1 MEQFGTSSKTVPS
14 MIPFK
19 KQNLKRGREVDS
31 GDTLD
36 ESRDLN
42 KIVQCLVYSIVTIEK
57 FVLESYAI
65 NTRNDT
71 IYQSEKIYDWNCERY
86 QTSFSTHV
94 ARIVYN

>member
-1 MEQFGTSSKTVPS
+1 MEKISTSSMTVPS

-42 KIVQCLVYSIVTIEK
+42 TIG
-57 FVLESYAI
+57 
-65 NTRNDT
+65 
-71 IYQSEKIYDWNCERY
+71 
-86 QTSFSTHV
+86 
-94 ARIVYN
+94 

>member
-42 KIVQCLVYSIVTIEK
+42 KIG
-57 FVLESYAI
+57 
-65 NTRNDT
+65 
-71 IYQSEKIYDWNCERY
+71 
-86 QTSFSTHV
+86 
-94 ARIVYN
+94 